1 MNQNTVVDLLERRD
15 FATMRRSII
24 GMRPV
29 EVAQLLESLP
39 PEDELVAFR
48 LLPKGMAVE
57 VFEQMEA
64 DQQRRLLESFTTE
77 GAREIIEE
85 MSPDDRAALMDEVP
99 AMVARRLLQLLS
111 PGERKVTMTL
121 LGYEE
126 GTAGRVMTPDFV
138 DLRRDM
144 TIAEALMRIRR
155 QSLDRETVYESY
167 VIDDERHLL
176 GTVSLKDLVLTSP
189 DVKVENIMHPNPKAV
204 YTHTDQEE
212 AAQVLRDYDLL
223 AVPVIDHEERLVGII
238 TWDDVVDIMERE
250 ATEDIYRYAT
260 VPVATERWYFTTNI
274 FNVVRRRIL
283 WLSLLI
289 LVNTITGSVISG
301 QSELLEEVVIL
312 AAFVPLLIGTGGNV
326 GAQSSTVVIRGLATG
341 EIPMGRAI
349 AIMVREVGVGSLLGV
364 SLGVLVFGWAFLLG
378 RDLQVATVVSL
389 TMASIAA
396 MAALMGAALPF
407 LFRQFRLDPAMV
419 SAPFITTI
427 MDIFGVALYFLVA
440 NLLLRL

>member
-1 MNQNTVVDLLERRD
+1 MNQNTVVELLERRD
-15 FATMRRSII
+15 FATLRRSII

-29 EVAQLLESLP
+29 EVAQLLEALP
-39 PEDELVAFR
+39 PEDEPVVFR
-48 LLPKGMAVE
+48 LLPKGMGVD
-57 VFEQMEA
+57 VFEQMES

-121 LGYEE
+121 LGYDE

-144 TIAEALMRIRR
+144 TAAEALMRIRR

-176 GTVSLKDLVLTSP
+176 GTVSLKDLVLASP
-189 DVKVENIMHPNPKAV
+189 DVKVGNLMHPNPKAV

-250 ATEDIYRYAT
+250 ATEDIYHYGA
-260 VPVATERWYFTTNI
+260 VSVATERWYFTTNI
-274 FNVVRRRIL
+274 FNVVRRRIV
-283 WLSLLI
+283 WLFLLI
-289 LVNTITGSVISG
+289 LVNTVTGSVIAG
-301 QSELLEEVVIL
+301 QSDLLEEVVIL

-326 GAQSSTVVIRGLATG
+326 GAQSSTVIIRGLATG
-341 EIPMGRAI
+341 EISSGRAVFI
-349 AIMVREVGVGSLLGV
+349 VLREVGVGSLLGI
-364 SLGVLVFGWAFLLG
+364 SLGLVVFGWAFLLG
-378 RDLQVATVVSL
+378 RDLPVSIVVSL
-389 TMASIAA
+389 TMISIAI
-396 MAALMGAALPF
+396 MAALTGAALPF
-407 LFRQFRLDPAMV
+407 LFRQLKLDPAMV

-440 NLLLRL
+440 HLLLRL

>member
-29 EVAQLLESLP
+29 EVARLLESLP
-39 PEDELVAFR
+39 PEDELVPFR
-48 LLPKGMAVE
+48 LLPKGMAGE

-126 GTAGRVMTPDFV
+126 GTAGRAMTPDFV
-138 DLRRDM
+138 DLRRNM
-144 TIAEALMRIRR
+144 TAAEALLRIRR
-155 QSLDRETVYESY
+155 QFLDRETVYESY

-176 GTVSLKDLVLTSP
+176 GTVSLKDLVLASP
-189 DVKVENIMHPNPKAV
+189 DVKVGNIMHPNPKAV

-260 VPVATERWYFTTNI
+260 VSVATERWYFTTNI
-274 FNVVRRRIL
+274 FNVVGRRIV
-283 WLSLLI
+283 WLFLLI
-289 LVNTITGSVISG
+289 LVNTVTGSIIAG

-378 RDLQVATVVSL
+378 RDLQGATVVSL

>member
-15 FATMRRSII
+15 FATVRRSITD
-24 GMRPV
+24 MRAV
-29 EVAQLLESLP
+29 GVARLLESLP

-57 VFEQMEA
+57 VFEQMEG

-121 LGYEE
+121 LGYDD

-138 DLRRDM
+138 DLLRNR
-144 TIAEALMRIRR
+144 TPAEGLVRIRR
-155 QSLDRETVYESY
+155 QSLDRETIYESY
-167 VIDDERHLL
+167 VVDDERHLL
-176 GTVSLKDLVLTSP
+176 GAVSLKDLVLTSP
-189 DVKVENIMHPNPKAV
+189 DVKVGNIMYPNPKAV

-212 AAQVLRDYDLL
+212 VAQVLREYDLL
-223 AVPVIDHEERLVGII
+223 AVPIIDHEERLVGII

-378 RDLQVATVVSL
+378 RDLQGATVVSL